1 MCDTVKV
8 ANFYA
13 NARQVFRTI
22 FAYTQCHPPLYIY
35 QCIIL
40 QHSNIG
46 GVFVEEELIYGLL
59 VNATAY

>member
-22 FAYTQCHPPLYIY
+22 FAYTQWALY
-35 QCIIL
+35 
-40 QHSNIG
+40 
-46 GVFVEEELIYGLL
+46 VFC
-59 VNATAY
+59 AP